1 LTALRMEYQKSLED
15 RLRTAGQRA
24 WPWFAAIAVL
34 LACQIRWWWDPGPDA
49 SEYLSMARHFS
60 HGEVLRFGTVHLGHP
75 PGYPLLIA
83 PFFWVQDRPFLLI
96 SLFHW
101 ALGLGAAVGI
111 FSWLRRLGIP
121 ASGPLTALVMANA
134 SFLEVHRHVLSETAF
149 MVELIGTTHV
159 FYRVINSRTL
169 ARTAGWIALAVVL
182 LVFTC
187 YTRHLGVFLAAGFVV
202 TLFLR
207 AWRGKDSRRRA
218 MAISVATGLPVV
230 LALLALLAW
239 DQGRLMQMD
248 HTSRPSIESL
258 VDDDYPLWQ
267 QVAEGIRRESSEC
280 GRLLLPG
287 MYKAYA
293 KAGDWLNINT
303 FIYGVVTVLLAM
315 GWWRL
320 VRHYEDPLLL
330 MCPIYMA
337 FVAFIPWDAGTRYLV
352 PILPVL
358 WASAW
363 PILERRRR
371 PWTILC
377 VLLVAHTAV
386 SLGYWGWEL
395 RNVRLHRDWSTLA
408 EVTAPLDSEKD
419 RAELYRVS
427 LPLELMFRVQTD
439 RYLVNYQQPEEIAV
453 ATRWL
458 ITADREPAPPGF
470 REERV
475 VRQFKVLVRK

>member
-1 LTALRMEYQKSLED
+1 MEHQKSWED
-15 RLRTAGQRA
+15 RLRAAGQRV

-34 LACQIRWWWDPGPDA
+34 LALQIRWWWDQGPDA
-49 SEYLSMARHFS
+49 SEYLSIARHFS
-60 HGEVLRFGTVHLGHP
+60 HGEVLRLGTPHLGHP

-111 FSWLRRLGIP
+111 FSWLRRLNIP
-121 ASGPLTALVMANA
+121 AAGPLTALVMANA
-134 SFLEVHRHVLSETAF
+134 GFLEVHRHVLSETAF
-149 MVELIGTTHV
+149 MVELLGTAHV
-159 FYRVINSRTL
+159 LYRVINSRTP
-169 ARTAGWIALAVVL
+169 ARTVGWTALAVLL

-187 YTRHLGVFLAAGFVV
+187 YTRHLGVFLAAGLVL

-207 AWRGKDSRRRA
+207 AWRGKDSWRRS
-218 MAISVATGLPVV
+218 MAISVAAGLPVV

-239 DQGRLMQMD
+239 DQARLMQMD
-248 HTSRPSIESL
+248 HTSKPSVESL
-258 VDDDYPLWQ
+258 VDDHHPLWR

-303 FIYGVVTVLLAM
+303 FIYGVVTVFLVI

-320 VRHYEDPLLL
+320 VRQHEDPLLL
-330 MCPIYMA
+330 MCPVYVV
-337 FVAFIPWDAGTRYLV
+337 FVAIIPWDAGTRYLV
-352 PILPVL
+352 PILPAL
-358 WASAW
+358 WASTW
-363 PILERRRR
+363 PILESRRR
-371 PWTILC
+371 PWTILG
-377 VLLVAHTAV
+377 VLLVAHTTV

-395 RNVRLHRDWSTLA
+395 QNVRLHRCWAILA
-408 EVTAPLDSEKD
+408 EVTAPLHSEVEST
-419 RAELYRVS
+419 ELYRVAP
-427 LPLELMFRVQTD
+427 PLESMLRVQAD
-439 RYLVNYQQPEEIAV
+439 RRFVNYQQPEEIAV
-453 ATRWL
+453 ATQWL

-475 VRQFKVLVRK
+475 VRQFKLLKRQ